1 LQDQLAA
8 ASTQPWTPPVDRSVA
23 ACWVSFGRG
32 LTGRGGPGDSEWA
45 AAVTVRAGQVG
56 GPARAAWC
64 RGRAYVPGLL
74 ALALAGFARP
84 LFARCDRC
92 RTLSCSTPLD
102 ATSLAAPGW
111 PSTWVLRSSCP
122 VSGEP
127 SASARTR

>member
-1 LQDQLAA
+1 MKACGGWIPQELVTLAGPTRRGVDA
-8 ASTQPWTPPVDRSVA
+8 AMDA
-23 ACWVSFGRG
+23 
-32 LTGRGGPGDSEWA
+32 SEWA

-122 VSGEP
+122 VSG
-127 SASARTR
+127 

>member
-1 LQDQLAA
+1 
-8 ASTQPWTPPVDRSVA
+8 
-23 ACWVSFGRG
+23 
-32 LTGRGGPGDSEWA
+32 
-45 AAVTVRAGQVG
+45 
-56 GPARAAWC
+56 
-64 RGRAYVPGLL
+64 VPGLL

-127 SASARTR
+127 SASARTRWLARGRGQRGRPVVPAWRRGRLLAAHPSRDAPD